1 MRKIRFFG
9 ALLRSQEKWL
19 NKMARSGYRMVKTGI
34 MTYDFEPCTPGEYQ
48 YAVEYVGAKDWE
60 ELQKYR
66 AFLEEMG
73 YTVFY
78 KNINANYSVGK
89 VRFRPYKS
97 KPWIPVTSATNY
109 NKELLIVE
117 RKAAEDD
124 FKLHTSSEDIK
135 NYYLQI
141 IATFAFFFALLGGL
155 GIFFKSFIY
164 GGISIVFLIPVI
176 IYTAEILKVKKLEKT
191 EDI

>member
-19 NKMARSGYRMVKTGI
+19 NKMAQSGYRMVKTGI
-34 MTYDFEPCTPGEYQ
+34 MTYDFEPCNPGEYQ

-97 KPWIPVTSATNY
+97 KPWIPATGSTNF

-117 RKAAEDD
+117 RKAEEGE

-135 NYYLQI
+135 NYYVQL
-141 IATFAFFFALLGGL
+141 IATFAFLFVLLGAL
-155 GIFFKSFIY
+155 GIFFKNFVY
-164 GGISIVFLIPVI
+164 GGISIIFLIPI
-176 IYTAEILKVKKLEKT
+176 IIFTAEILKVKKLEKT